1 MEKRFAVFI
10 SVLLSAIIIITSD
23 IIVDYRYRNSF
34 NEWIQYQVPQTAKA
48 YKKIQQDF
56 HYTMDNDAIIPK
68 KFDFTYEKNSIF
80 HEDENKDAYFMLNNY
95 QEKHV
100 SVIFQCNYAMGS
112 HISRSFYIN
121 LLEIESDHAALID
134 IISASCNK
142 VVDSSLTLEEA
153 NGLAV
158 QILLQQSLPYHTP
171 LHYFKNYSF
180 SLFVDEE
187 APLSYGEKILQLA
200 VRYPYTAS
208 ILYDE
213 IADYK

>member
-80 HEDENKDAYFMLNNY
+80 HEDENKDAYFMLNY
-95 QEKHV
+95 QEKQV
-100 SVIFQCNYAMGS
+100 PVIFQCNYAMGS
-112 HISRSFYIN
+112 HISRSFYLN
-121 LLEIESDHAALID
+121 LSEIESDYAALID
-134 IISASCNK
+134 IISASCK

-158 QILLQQSLPYHTP
+158 QILLQQTLPYDTP
-171 LHYFKNYSF
+171 LIRIKNYSF
-180 SLFVDEE
+180 SLLENEE
-187 APLSYGEKILQLA
+187 SPLSYGEKMLQLA
-200 VRYPYTAS
+200 VRYHYK
-208 ILYDE
+208 
-213 IADYK
+213 DYVF

>member
-80 HEDENKDAYFMLNNY
+80 HEDENKDAYFMQMCIRDRRYVRCPSGKVETGGAWLSSAQMCIRDRLY
-95 QEKHV
+95 PCVRGIEYHA
-100 SVIFQCNYAMGS
+100 SGFSIERDSIC
-112 HISRSFYIN
+112 IN
-121 LLEIESDHAALID
+121 L
-134 IISASCNK
+134 
-142 VVDSSLTLEEA
+142 
-153 NGLAV
+153 
-158 QILLQQSLPYHTP
+158 
-171 LHYFKNYSF
+171 
-180 SLFVDEE
+180 
-187 APLSYGEKILQLA
+187 
-200 VRYPYTAS
+200 
-208 ILYDE
+208 
-213 IADYK
+213 

>member
-1 MEKRFAVFI
+1 M
-10 SVLLSAIIIITSD
+10 
-23 IIVDYRYRNSF
+23 
-34 NEWIQYQVPQTAKA
+34 PQTAKA

-68 KFDFTYEKNSIF
+68 KFDFTYEKNFIF
-80 HEDENKDAYFMLNNY
+80 HENENKNAYFILNY
-95 QEKHV
+95 QEKQV
-100 SVIFQCNYAMGS
+100 PVLFWCNYAMGS
-112 HISRSFYIN
+112 HISRSFYLN

-134 IISASCNK
+134 IISANCK

-180 SLFVDEE
+180 SLFVDKE

-200 VRYPYTAS
+200 VRYTYK
-208 ILYDE
+208 
-213 IADYK
+213 DYVF